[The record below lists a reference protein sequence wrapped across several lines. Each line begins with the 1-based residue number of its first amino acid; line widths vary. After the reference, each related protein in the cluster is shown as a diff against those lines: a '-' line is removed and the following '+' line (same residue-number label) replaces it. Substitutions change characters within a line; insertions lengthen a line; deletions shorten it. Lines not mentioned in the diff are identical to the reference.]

1 MLGKEVSEKVILKQR
16 PAGGQGAGGEH
27 TGGGGE
33 GMENSG
39 RISYQCEGPEPADTL
54 QEWRGVP
61 ASQAAVKV
69 KQNIT
74 FITSARRC
82 LINVGQGY

>member
-27 TGGGGE
+27 TGGGRG
-33 GMENSG
+33 GGENSG